1 MSVLTHAYNPCMAS
15 LGPIC
20 SSCESLGAIG
30 EAFMEGHIYK
40 GMEGT

>member
-1 MSVLTHAYNPCMAS
+1 MSVLMHAYNPCMAS

-20 SSCESLGAIG
+20 SGYGSPGAIG